1 MGPDRNMALGFV
13 PPRSRVGDWVRTEY
27 IDLRDR
33 RDAGIGYNL
42 LNRPQSCFDAF
53 HLSAMLRR
61 AFSGLLGN
69 QSTHFL
75 FVLKPPPEPDPN
87 HRKDR
92 DAEDRHD
99 QQRFLVGDDFDHAVM
114 HISLLHNTR
123 DRVSFARMS

>member
-1 MGPDRNMALGFV
+1 MSFDHVKQIHDLASTPAPVAVMVERSRHWSAAMGPDRNMALGFV
-13 PPRSRVGDWVRTEY
+13 PPRSRVRDRVRTEY

-61 AFSGLLGN
+61 AFSALLGN

-87 HRKDR
+87 H
-92 DAEDRHD
+92 
-99 QQRFLVGDDFDHAVM
+99 
-114 HISLLHNTR
+114 
-123 DRVSFARMS
+123 